1 MTPVRIDV
9 ACVSRAELERERLVA
24 PGAPLRLHLGCGEVR
39 LNGFVNVDFP
49 PSEHTVQQTTAADV
63 YADITRLRFAAGTVD
78 EIRLHHVFEHFD
90 RPTAHALLARWQQWL
105 RVGGELVIE
114 TPDLRACS
122 RLLTDRS
129 LSYAEQ
135 QVVIRHLFGSHE
147 APWAVHWD
155 GWYEDKYRRVLG
167 ALGYHELQFEHAHW
181 KLTHNVIVR
190 ARKRASLSPA
200 SLRGRIGELLY
211 ENLVDSSP
219 SEQALWDIWRDRVAA
234 MLPDDAVPDAAPDV
248 SIFVPAY
255 NRERY
260 LPETL
265 DSLLAQSF
273 RSLEVIVA
281 DDGSTDGTLR
291 VAREYA
297 ERDPRV
303 RVLALPHQG
312 EVGARNSAIR
322 AAHPDSRFL
331 MNHDS
336 DDISLPTKVERLVAH
351 LESHPDVALVGCLAR
366 YFDDA
371 GTDLGAP
378 ELEHRADRILATY
391 ADRNSLV
398 NSATLIRREV
408 FDTLHGY
415 RQAFASVDD
424 YDFFARAMNH
434 GFRAANVPELLHRIR
449 LHPGSISQ
457 LRARRTRLLA
467 ERVRADFA
475 YGQARRNG
483 GGAPAWVR
491 SRVRRGRALLEYWR
505 DSVLGR

>member
-1 MTPVRIDV
+1 MTPVSIDV
-9 ACVSRAELERERLVA
+9 TREARSELERACLVA
-24 PGAPLRLHLGCGEVR
+24 SGAPLRLHLGCGEIR
-39 LNGFVNVDFP
+39 LTDYVNIDFP
-49 PSEHTVQQTTAADV
+49 PSEHTVQQTRAADV
-63 YADITRLRFAAGTVD
+63 YADITRLRFAPGSVD

-122 RLLTDRS
+122 GLLTS
-129 LSYAEQ
+129 GGISYADQ

-147 APWAVHWD
+147 ASWAVHWD
-155 GWYEDKYRRVLG
+155 GWYEDKYRHVLG
-167 ALGYHELQFEHAHW
+167 ALGYHKLRFEHTNW

-190 ARKRASLSPA
+190 ARKRASLSSP
-200 SLRGRIGELLY
+200 SLRGRINALLY
-211 ENLVDSSP
+211 ESLVDSSP
-219 SEQALWDIWRDRVAA
+219 SERALWDLWRERIATLV
-234 MLPDDAVPDAAPDV
+234 PDEAVPDAAPDV
-248 SIFVPAY
+248 SIFVPVY

-265 DSLLAQSF
+265 ESLLAQTH

-281 DDGSTDGTLR
+281 DDGSTDGTVR

-297 ERDPRV
+297 ARDPRV
-303 RVLALPHQG
+303 RILTLPHQG

-351 LESHPDVALVGCLAR
+351 LEAHPEIALVGCVAR

-371 GTDLGAP
+371 GADLGAP
-378 ELEHRADRILATY
+378 ELEQSADRILATY
-391 ADRNSLV
+391 ADRNSMV

-408 FDTLHGY
+408 FDALGRY
-415 RQAFASVDD
+415 RQEFQSVDD
-424 YDFFARAMNH
+424 YDFFARAMNR
-434 GFRAANVPELLHRIR
+434 GYRAANIPEALHRIR

-475 YGQARRNG
+475 LGQARGNG
-483 GGAPAWVR
+483 RSASAWLR
-491 SRVRRGRALLEYWR
+491 SRVRRTRALLDYWR
-505 DSVLGR
+505 DSILGR